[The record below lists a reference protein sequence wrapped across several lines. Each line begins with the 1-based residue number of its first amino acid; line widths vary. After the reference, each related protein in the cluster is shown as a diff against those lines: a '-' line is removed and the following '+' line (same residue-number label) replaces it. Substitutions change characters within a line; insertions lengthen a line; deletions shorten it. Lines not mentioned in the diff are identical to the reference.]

1 MTQISVH
8 HDYNNDHSSAEL
20 VRQIG
25 ETDQQFLVNPT
36 AELAKFRA
44 HLRVQ
49 LAEFS
54 HHKNEKMYFLS
65 EAAVLLE
72 MALMNV
78 DDLQQHL
85 QLSAALGE
93 TYLSFYHLTHER
105 RYLTIITQ
113 VVKPLAHHGHADIL
127 LVLARLSA
135 TEQHPSLLKHWL
147 SRLLSLPSLN
157 LQTDLQ
163 ALTQARE
170 IAPYLGEDWF
180 KQLIKPKLH

>member
-36 AELAKFRA
+36 AELAKVRA

-54 HHKNEKMYFLS
+54 HHKNEKIYFLS

-72 MALMNV
+72 LALMNV
-78 DDLQQHL
+78 EGLQQHL
-85 QLSAALGE
+85 ELSAALGE
-93 TYLSFYHLTHER
+93 TYLSFYHLTREQ

-113 VVKPLAHHGHADIL
+113 VVKPLAHHGNADIL

-135 TEQHPSLLKHWL
+135 TEQHPALLKHWL
-147 SRLLSLPSLN
+147 SRLIQLPGF
-157 LQTDLQ
+157 DLQ
-163 ALTQARE
+163 AITQATE

-180 KQLIKPKLH
+180 KQLVKTKLH